1 MPVIG
6 RLDEQVNEILITPLE
21 KSRDHEPRPAAGE
34 PTPTTPTTHEK
45 PSGETSPPRDE
56 LPVWML

>member
-21 KSRDHEPRPAAGE
+21 KSREREPQPAAAE
-34 PTPTTPTTHEK
+34 PTTTTTTDEK
-45 PSGETSPPRDE
+45 PVGETSPPPDE